1 MNSKGKVASLAALAS
16 ALFYGVS
23 VPFVKAL
30 EEGASASWTSAFL
43 YLGAGCAM
51 VVLACALRISGHRD
65 ALGGE
70 PLGLRQVPLLALMVV
85 LNTASAIALVAGIAL
100 SSAAAA
106 SLLGNLEVVATAV
119 FAWLIFHE
127 PMTRR
132 FVAAL
137 MAITL
142 SGLLLGWEEGGVL
155 LSPGALLIM
164 LACVFWGL
172 ENNCTRAL
180 ADYDVVAVTRAKG
193 IFTGAASAVTAVCL
207 GGSFEPASALPLL
220 GVGAV
225 SYGLSIVLYI
235 WAQRHIGAARTG
247 NLYSIAPFVGAAVS
261 WMMYGF
267 DAQPMF
273 WLALALSALGVILTW
288 EDVSRG
294 KGKESAEE
302 EEGSTA

>member
-1 MNSKGKVASLAALAS
+1 
-16 ALFYGVS
+16 
-23 VPFVKAL
+23 
-30 EEGASASWTSAFL
+30 
-43 YLGAGCAM
+43 M

-142 SGLLLGWEEGGVL
+142 SGLLLGWEGGGVL

-207 GGSFEPASALPLL
+207 GGSFEPVSALPLL

-261 WMMYGF
+261 WIMYGF

-273 WLALALSALGVILTW
+273 WLALALSTLGVILTW

>member
-1 MNSKGKVASLAALAS
+1 
-16 ALFYGVS
+16 
-23 VPFVKAL
+23 
-30 EEGASASWTSAFL
+30 
-43 YLGAGCAM
+43 
-51 VVLACALRISGHRD
+51 
-65 ALGGE
+65 
-70 PLGLRQVPLLALMVV
+70 
-85 LNTASAIALVAGIAL
+85 
-100 SSAAAA
+100 
-106 SLLGNLEVVATAV
+106 
-119 FAWLIFHE
+119 
-127 PMTRR
+127 
-132 FVAAL
+132 
-137 MAITL
+137 
-142 SGLLLGWEEGGVL
+142 
-155 LSPGALLIM
+155 M

-180 ADYDVVAVTRAKG
+180 ADYDVVAVTRTKG

-207 GGSFEPASALPLL
+207 GGSFEPVSALPLL

-261 WMMYGF
+261 WIMYGF

>member
-30 EEGASASWTSAFL
+30 EEGASESWTSAFL

-142 SGLLLGWEEGGVL
+142 SGLLLGWEGGGVL
-155 LSPGALLIM
+155 LSPRRAPHHARMRVL
-164 LACVFWGL
+164 GL
-172 ENNCTRAL
+172 GE
-180 ADYDVVAVTRAKG
+180 
-193 IFTGAASAVTAVCL
+193 
-207 GGSFEPASALPLL
+207 
-220 GVGAV
+220 
-225 SYGLSIVLYI
+225 
-235 WAQRHIGAARTG
+235 
-247 NLYSIAPFVGAAVS
+247 
-261 WMMYGF
+261 
-267 DAQPMF
+267 
-273 WLALALSALGVILTW
+273 
-288 EDVSRG
+288 
-294 KGKESAEE
+294 
-302 EEGSTA
+302 